1 MKWSVANKESPESII
16 LAVQESLLN
25 SLSGFIAD
33 VKKETK
39 APGLTWEQLDYVLD
53 AFKKKKPTI
62 IEQEYEV

>member
-1 MKWSVANKESPESII
+1 MNWSVANKESPESII
-16 LAVQESLLN
+16 AAVQESLLN

-33 VKKETK
+33 VKKETQ

-62 IEQEYEV
+62 IEQKYEV